1 MARRAKKVAER
12 NVDLVVA
19 YLRVSTEEQAKSGAG
34 IAAQRATIEQWAK
47 AHGKTIVDWFIDDGA
62 SGKNLKR
69 EKFIKALEMVDEGV
83 VSGIVTAKLDRLTRS
98 ILDFATLMARAGK
111 DGWKLIALD
120 VGLDTS
126 TPMGEMMA
134 NILAVFAQWERK
146 VIGQRTKDGLAA
158 KKAQGVVL
166 GRRRQI
172 SDADLATV
180 AVTYM
185 RCDGNLTWTAE
196 QLNKMLIPTAQGGKV
211 WRHSQVSAVIRS
223 VDGQA
228 ELLKQQTRVE
238 VPA

>member
-1 MARRAKKVAER
+1 MARRKKVIER
-12 NVDLVVA
+12 DVNLVVA

-34 IAAQRATIEQWAK
+34 IAAQRAAIEAWAK
-47 AHGKTIVDWFIDDGA
+47 ANGKRIAEWFIDEGA

-98 ILDFATLMARAGK
+98 ILDFATLMAQAGK

-158 KKAQGVVL
+158 KKAEGVII

-172 SDADLATV
+172 SDANLATV

-185 RCDGNLTWTAE
+185 RCDGNYTWTAE
-196 QLNKMLIPTAQGGKV
+196 QLNRMEIPTAQGGKRWYPSSV
-211 WRHSQVSAVIRS
+211 RAVLRS
-223 VDGQA
+223 VDGEA
-228 ELLKQQTRVE
+228 ELLKQRTRE
-238 VPA
+238 ELLQ

>member
-1 MARRAKKVAER
+1 MARRKKVVVTR
-12 NVDLVVA
+12 DVDLVIA

-34 IAAQRATIEQWAK
+34 LAAQRQAIEAWAK
-47 AHGKTIVDWFIDDGA
+47 ANGKTIAEWFVDDGA
-62 SGKNLKR
+62 SGKNLNR
-69 EKFIKALEMVDEGV
+69 EKFQLALEMVDKGEV
-83 VSGIVTAKLDRLTRS
+83 AGIVTAKLDRLTRS

-158 KKAQGVVL
+158 KKAQGVQL
-166 GRRRQI
+166 GRRRQL
-172 SDADLATV
+172 SDEHLALV
-180 AVTYM
+180 AVNYM
-185 RCDGNLTWTAE
+185 RCGGNQTWTAE
-196 QLNKMLIPTAQGGKV
+196 SLNRLGVPTAQGGKRWYASTV
-211 WRHSQVSAVIRS
+211 AAVLRS

-228 ELLKQQTRVE
+228 ELVKQKELASTC
-238 VPA
+238 